1 MEVLTTRREHVR
13 VKLDSIDND
22 FNKWHQEKKELSE
35 EFKNNILLERHKN
48 VKNVNKRLQ
57 EVWKNNIQG
66 KRNVFTK
73 DKEEL
78 QKRSNTI
85 SQPSSSKQKTQDQNT
100 SSYRPNSNGRYDQ
113 FNNIMSKNFNSYHH
127 QTYKKRIYRQKSLT
141 YHRTHYQDR
150 NYRYYIGGQGL
161 SLRQN
166 LTISSLK
173 TI

>member
-1 MEVLTTRREHVR
+1 MILTNGI
-13 VKLDSIDND
+13 K
-22 FNKWHQEKKELSE
+22 KKKELSE

-66 KRNVFTK
+66 KRNAFKK

-78 QKRSNTI
+78 QKRSKTI

-100 SSYRPNSNGRYDQ
+100 SSYCPNNNGRYDQ
-113 FNNIMSKNFNSYHH
+113 FNNIKSKSFKCYHH

-150 NYRYYIGGQGL
+150 NYRYYIGGHGL

-166 LTISSLK
+166 LIISFLK
-173 TI
+173 MI